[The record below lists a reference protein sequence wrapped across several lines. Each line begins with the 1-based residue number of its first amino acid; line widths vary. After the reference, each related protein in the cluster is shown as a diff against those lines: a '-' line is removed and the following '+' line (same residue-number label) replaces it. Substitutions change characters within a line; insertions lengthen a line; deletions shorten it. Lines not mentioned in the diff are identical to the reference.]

1 MKKTIWII
9 LALVVVT
16 AIVTC
21 PDEQAHKTTLKST
34 TTAALNECID
44 RSCSD
49 PDLGLLTSAL
59 GSALG
64 GWAIDLLVENRVYV
78 TNYFVCSIGY
88 ITWEGESKLVSVGC
102 FGHVFSTN
110 KDDMLAA
117 LDPTSTH

>member
-9 LALVVVT
+9 LAMAAVT

-34 TTAALNECID
+34 TTVVLNEYID
-44 RSCSD
+44 QACSD
-49 PDLGLLTSAL
+49 PDLDLLTSAL

-88 ITWEGESKLVSVGC
+88 VTWEGESKPVSIGC
-102 FGHVFSTN
+102 LGHVFSIN

-117 LDPTSTH
+117 MNPIPTR